1 MMVIFPQMTLNKC
14 KKKKDKMDNLHNW
27 PTDRTLNK
35 RNSLTII
42 EVYKVFNCRQKS
54 GKSPVFSIERSPTKY
69 SKFLKI

>member
-1 MMVIFPQMTLNKC
+1 
-14 KKKKDKMDNLHNW
+14 MDNLHNW